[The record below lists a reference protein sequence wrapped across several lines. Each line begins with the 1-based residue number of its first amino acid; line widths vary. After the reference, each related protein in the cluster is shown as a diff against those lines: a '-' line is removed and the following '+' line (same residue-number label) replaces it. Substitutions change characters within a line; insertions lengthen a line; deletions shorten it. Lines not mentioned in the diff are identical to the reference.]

1 MSSSGIFRFVEDGIY
16 RKNRQLVLVMK
27 MQSIKIPEFPKLR
40 GEEAIGALYDFVEE
54 LENLKN
60 KELTEKQIAALTKF
74 AWGLTASIEA
84 ERQLGALNI
93 DIKEM
98 RFADHVRKTIKKY
111 MSQPFQINKDFRLWK
126 LNR

>member
-1 MSSSGIFRFVEDGIY
+1 
-16 RKNRQLVLVMK
+16 MK
-27 MQSIKIPEFPKLR
+27 MQSIEIPEFQTLR

-54 LENLKN
+54 LENQKD
-60 KELTEKQIAALTKF
+60 KELTEKQIATLTKF